1 MIISK
6 TKWSAIFNLKP
17 FNCDHFVCWTPSKKL
32 QDLTSCTRT
41 ISKWWSVKLPSPRV
55 QLLEMSLT
63 PGDKFNSLLWMNRE
77 MNIPMNSLTV
87 FLQVLNIYTGRVKKS
102 VICCA
107 WFKIVSFLCN
117 SPEWCFFIF
126 FLKIC
131 IFFWYSNGSK
141 KILRPNFHFHTDKN
155 SFSSREHKMKESQL
169 TQSLKVVPLDIKIK
183 FWRLARCHI

>member
-87 FLQVLNIYTGRVKKS
+87 FLHVLNIYTGWVKNKCDLLGL
-102 VICCA
+102 VQ
-107 WFKIVSFLCN
+107 N
-117 SPEWCFFIF
+117 
-126 FLKIC
+126 C
-131 IFFWYSNGSK
+131 IFFVQLSWMVFFSFIFEN
-141 KILRPNFHFHTDKN
+141 LHFFGTPMAQRKSWGQTFISVFRKHTDKN
-155 SFSSREHKMKESQL
+155 SFSSRE
-169 TQSLKVVPLDIKIK
+169 T
-183 FWRLARCHI
+183 